1 MEAGK
6 FLGNFDLKSL
16 MSFLDSK
23 VIVIKEYVR
32 YYEVDKMQVVHHSNY
47 FRYYELVRC
56 FYFTTNILPYSVLEN
71 EYKIYSPLLESS
83 SKYIKKLEFEDIF
96 FISCFI
102 DKIELNKIYFR
113 YFIIKEIDKEA
124 LFDLFDFIKNNKKKL
139 IEMLWYYNYLKS
151 NYKKVVLQNLIA
163 EGITIHT
170 FVDKDFKLLNLKNI
184 YIPKK
189 NDFLYNLLKSLE
201 I

>member
-1 MEAGK
+1 MEVSN
-6 FLGNFDLKSL
+6 FLDNLSLKNL
-16 MSFLDSK
+16 MSFLNNK
-23 VIVIKEYVR
+23 VIIIREYVR

-47 FRYYELVRC
+47 FRYYELIRC
-56 FYFTTNILPYSVLEN
+56 FYFTTNILPYSILEN
-71 EYKIYSPLLESS
+71 EYKIYSPLLEAS
-83 SKYIKKLEFEDIF
+83 SKYIKKLNFEDIF
-96 FISCFI
+96 FVSCFI

-113 YFIIKEIDKEA
+113 YFIIKEIDTKD

-139 IEMLWYYNYLKS
+139 VGTLWYYNYLKS
-151 NYKKVVLQNLIA
+151 NYKKIVLQNLIA
-163 EGITIHT
+163 EGTTIHT

-189 NDFLYNLLKSLE
+189 SDFLYNLLKNLE

>member
-1 MEAGK
+1 MEVSN
-6 FLGNFDLKSL
+6 FLDNLSLKNL
-16 MSFLDSK
+16 MSFLNNK
-23 VIVIKEYVR
+23 VIIIREYVR

-47 FRYYELVRC
+47 FRYYELIRC
-56 FYFTTNILPYSVLEN
+56 FYFTTNILPYSILEN
-71 EYKIYSPLLESS
+71 EYKIYSPLLEAS
-83 SKYIKKLEFEDIF
+83 SKYIKKLNFEDIF
-96 FISCFI
+96 FVSCFI

-113 YFIIKEIDKEA
+113 YFIIKEIDTKD

-139 IEMLWYYNYLKS
+139 VGTLWYYNYLKS
-151 NYKKVVLQNLIA
+151 NYKKIVLQNLIA
-163 EGITIHT
+163 EGTTIHT

-189 NDFLYNLLKSLE
+189 NDFLYNLLKNLE